1 MEKIVNLLSLFGQM
15 LCTMYQEHRNQR
27 NTEVPV
33 LIGQATDRQTNDQQ
47 QLQNQ
52 NENVPF
58 LSPTSMSTILS
69 LPAAESAP
77 PSQQSTAQKALR
89 FLTMPVRGREP
100 EPAPQRLQ
108 PPAQAVTFPTAPQ
121 SPTFLYRDLPG
132 TPRKLF

>member
-15 LCTMYQEHRNQR
+15 LCTMYQEHRNER

-33 LIGQATDRQTNDQQ
+33 LINQTDIQTNDQQ

-52 NENVPF
+52 NESAPF
-58 LSPTSMSTILS
+58 LSPASVTTVLS
-69 LPAAESAP
+69 LPSTESAST
-77 PSQQSTAQKALR
+77 SQQSAAQKALR
-89 FLTMPVRGREP
+89 FLMPVR
-100 EPAPQRLQ
+100 EPAPQRVQ